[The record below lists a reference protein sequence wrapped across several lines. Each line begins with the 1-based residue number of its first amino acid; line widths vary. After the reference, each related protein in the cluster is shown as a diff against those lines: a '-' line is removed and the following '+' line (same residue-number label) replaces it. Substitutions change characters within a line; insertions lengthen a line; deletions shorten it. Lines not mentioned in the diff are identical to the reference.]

1 MEASH
6 SESIRSATN
15 TRRAIRM
22 RTDLQSY
29 HDREYVQHF
38 LDEAHFDAL
47 NALDSAQACC
57 LSMTTAGCL
66 DARDL
71 VPAGSMCSFNDNTFG
86 ITHSVRGL
94 DVEELARRDRI
105 AGLLIDAL
113 IQEMADEISKG
124 P

>member
-6 SESIRSATN
+6 SESVRSAP
-15 TRRAIRM
+15 TRKAIRT

-29 HDREYVQHF
+29 RDRDYVQHF
-38 LDEAHFDAL
+38 LDEVHFDAL
-47 NALDSAQACC
+47 NALDSSQACC
-57 LSMTTAGCL
+57 LSMATAGCL
-66 DARDL
+66 DALEL

-86 ITHSVRGL
+86 ITHSVRGM
-94 DVEELARRDRI
+94 DIEELARRDHI

-113 IQEMADEISKG
+113 IHEMANEISKG